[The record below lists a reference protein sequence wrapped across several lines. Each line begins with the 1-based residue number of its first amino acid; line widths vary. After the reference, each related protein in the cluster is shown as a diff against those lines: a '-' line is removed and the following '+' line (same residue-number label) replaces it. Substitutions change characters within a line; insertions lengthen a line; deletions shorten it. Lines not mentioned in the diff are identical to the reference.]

1 MKRKPKY
8 STSERLAFEAA
19 IDNAFD
25 AFQETMMNSGY
36 TCATERVLA
45 NVWEQARAFYTG
57 PQATP
62 PRYTGRPKLRLVQ
75 G

>member
-8 STSERLAFEAA
+8 STHERLAFEAA

-36 TCATERVLA
+36 TCATERVLQS
-45 NVWEQARAFYTG
+45 VWEQARAFYAG
-57 PQATP
+57 HQGA